1 MSILQLYD
9 YDPPEGLDQCD
20 HPDHWASDEI
30 SMTHLQEVE
39 LTGLTGT
46 GCELGF
52 MKAVLTSAGGL
63 RKVAATFNPKCK
75 QPERKMDAFE
85 SMLLDQGMWTSHREA
100 FTLINT
106 SMNL

>member
-20 HPDHWASDEI
+20 HPDHWASHEI
-30 SMTHLQEVE
+30 SMTDLQEVE

-46 GCELGF
+46 DCELWF